1 MICPFLTDFCLLC
14 NDSQTF
20 LGGLLGELQSHVD
33 MSFLLT
39 VKVTDWK
46 FVTFQLTELCLL
58 RDDLRS
64 LMGIAQQLEPYIKSI
79 TSLMEQIQP
88 EVGAVQPEIPTT
100 DPATATA
107 ASAPPPAN
115 FHRQYNEQLPE
126 RIQNAVAVAEYK
138 SR

>member
-1 MICPFLTDFCLLC
+1 M
-14 NDSQTF
+14 
-20 LGGLLGELQSHVD
+20 
-33 MSFLLT
+33 
-39 VKVTDWK
+39 
-46 FVTFQLTELCLL
+46 

-100 DPATATA
+100 ESATTA
-107 ASAPPPAN
+107 SASAPPPAN

>member
-1 MICPFLTDFCLLC
+1 M
-14 NDSQTF
+14 
-20 LGGLLGELQSHVD
+20 
-33 MSFLLT
+33 
-39 VKVTDWK
+39 
-46 FVTFQLTELCLL
+46 

-115 FHRQYNEQLPE
+115 FHWQYNEQLPE

>member
-1 MICPFLTDFCLLC
+1 M
-14 NDSQTF
+14 
-20 LGGLLGELQSHVD
+20 
-33 MSFLLT
+33 
-39 VKVTDWK
+39 
-46 FVTFQLTELCLL
+46 

-100 DPATATA
+100 ESATT

-115 FHRQYNEQLPE
+115 FHRQYNEQLTE

>member
-1 MICPFLTDFCLLC
+1 M
-14 NDSQTF
+14 
-20 LGGLLGELQSHVD
+20 
-33 MSFLLT
+33 
-39 VKVTDWK
+39 
-46 FVTFQLTELCLL
+46 

-100 DPATATA
+100 DPSATA
-107 ASAPPPAN
+107 ALAPPPAN

>member
-1 MICPFLTDFCLLC
+1 M
-14 NDSQTF
+14 
-20 LGGLLGELQSHVD
+20 
-33 MSFLLT
+33 
-39 VKVTDWK
+39 
-46 FVTFQLTELCLL
+46 

-100 DPATATA
+100 EPATT